1 MLDVVN
7 HIYIIAVAPT
17 IISRILQ
24 VVAYLMVINSIVLF
38 LYGIDKKSAQHNGLR
53 ISENTFHILTIM
65 GGTLGAFLGQRLFR
79 HKILKRSFQDAF
91 RLIVAIQLLAL
102 FVGIFFVAIAH
113 QPGLPVPEKI
123 FEAPVIST
131 PSTKLLYLA
140 PLLSAQTE

>member
-1 MLDVVN
+1 LPCISAVAKRLLVTILTMLDVVN

-79 HKILKRSFQDAF
+79 HKNS
-91 RLIVAIQLLAL
+91 
-102 FVGIFFVAIAH
+102 
-113 QPGLPVPEKI
+113 
-123 FEAPVIST
+123 
-131 PSTKLLYLA
+131 
-140 PLLSAQTE
+140 